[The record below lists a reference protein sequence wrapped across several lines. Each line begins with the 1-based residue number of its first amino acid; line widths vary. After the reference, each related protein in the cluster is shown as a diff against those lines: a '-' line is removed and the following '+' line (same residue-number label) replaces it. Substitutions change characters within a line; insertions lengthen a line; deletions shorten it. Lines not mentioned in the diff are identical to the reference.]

1 MFNRKN
7 VIPNRIVIIIIN
19 IYFVEHPSTL
29 EFIMTTKFPRIADHN
44 IISFVYI
51 KL

>member
-1 MFNRKN
+1 MLNRN
-7 VIPNRIVIIIIN
+7 NLIPNRIGIIIIN
-19 IYFVEHPSTL
+19 IYFLEHSSVL

-44 IISFVYI
+44 FISFVYI